1 VKRVLALAAGVALL
15 AIGGVLIEQR
25 IERDRHY
32 RDLLASGEALLGR
45 GDTAK
50 AIEDFSGALGL
61 RPDSMAAHL
70 RRGEAYRAEGRNDDA
85 ERDLVEAAR
94 LAPDSTA
101 PALALGDLYN
111 ARQNWA
117 LAATWYGQ
125 AALRLQDPPLLYK
138 LALMRYR
145 SGAAATAIDPLQ
157 RIVARDDAAAEA
169 YYLLGL
175 AYRDSRHP
183 DDAIHALERAVRI
196 APSLLA
202 AREELADLYRAQR
215 RPVDEMAQLQALAV
229 LDNRPARAVA
239 IGLAQSHA
247 GQVDA
252 GIATLVDVSRTA
264 PSNPEVALALARA
277 LLARAERGLDRQSAV
292 RALAVLTSPPANT
305 LTSGES
311 LALRGR
317 AEFLTG
323 DWSKAERTLTS
334 AVQTSPVDVEAFG
347 FLADTAERLG
357 HDRPARDALANLD
370 ALEGDTAQPDVRAA
384 RARRIGLIDLR
395 IGAAADAAKSLT
407 LATDL
412 GLKDASTYAS
422 LAQARWQSGDAAG
435 ARQALSTAAAMD
447 ARNADVARVSRLVR

>member
-1 VKRVLALAAGVALL
+1 VKRLLGLLAAVALL
-15 AIGGVLIEQR
+15 AVGGVLVEQR

-32 RDLLASGEALLGR
+32 RELLASGESRLGR

-70 RRGEAYRAEGRNDDA
+70 RRGEAYRAEGRGDDA

-111 ARQNWA
+111 ARENWA

-125 AALRLQDPPLLYK
+125 AALRLQDQALLYK
-138 LALMRYR
+138 LALARYR

-157 RIVARDDAAAEA
+157 RIVARDDAASQA

-175 AYRDSRHP
+175 AFRDSRHP
-183 DDAIHALERAVRI
+183 DEAIRALERAVRSS
-196 APSLLA
+196 PSMLP
-202 AREELADLYRAQR
+202 AREELADLYRAQN

-239 IGLAQSHA
+239 IGLAQSQV
-247 GQVDA
+247 GQFDA
-252 GIATLVDVSRTA
+252 GIATLTDAARNNPASVPVATALSR
-264 PSNPEVALALARA
+264 V
-277 LLARAERGLDRQSAV
+277 LLARADRGLDRPSAV
-292 RALAVLTSPPANT
+292 RALAILSSPPVTDALTS
-305 LTSGES
+305 ES

-317 AEFLTG
+317 AEFLSG
-323 DWSKAERTLTS
+323 DWSGAERTLTS
-334 AVQTSPVDVEAFG
+334 AVQAAPVDVEAFA

-357 HDRPARDALANLD
+357 HDRAARDALASLD
-370 ALEGDTAQPDVRAA
+370 ALEGDTARPDTRAT
-384 RARRIGLIDLR
+384 RARRMGLIDLR
-395 IGAAADAAKSLT
+395 LSAFADAAKSLG

-412 GLKDASTYAS
+412 GQRDASTLAL
-422 LAQARWQSGDAAG
+422 LAQARWQAGDRAA
-435 ARQALSTAAAMD
+435 ARTALASATAAD
-447 ARNADVARVSRLVR
+447 PRNADVVRVARLVR